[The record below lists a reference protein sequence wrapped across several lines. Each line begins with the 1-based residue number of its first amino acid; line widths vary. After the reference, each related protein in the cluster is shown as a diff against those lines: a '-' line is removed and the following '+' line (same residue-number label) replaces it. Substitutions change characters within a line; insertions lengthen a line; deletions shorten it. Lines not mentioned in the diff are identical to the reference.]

1 MANYFLRRN
10 NNYDLFDAFNSLF
23 TPSVFNERS
32 DVMKTD
38 FKETEKGFLL
48 EVELAGFDKNDIELS
63 FEKGY
68 LTISAEKKL
77 TEDEGEKYLRRERVT
92 KLSRTYYA
100 GDIDKDQI
108 KAKYENGVLS
118 VDLPKKEK
126 ALPESNRIAIE

>member
-10 NNYDLFDAFNSLF
+10 NSYDLFDAFNSLF
-23 TPSVFNERS
+23 TPSVFSEKS

-38 FKETEKGFLL
+38 VKETEKGFLL

-68 LTISAEKKL
+68 LTISAETKL
-77 TEDEGEKYLRRERVT
+77 TEGEDEKYLRRERVT

-126 ALPESNRIAIE
+126 ALPESNKIAIE

>member
-10 NNYDLFDAFNSLF
+10 NSYDLFDAFNSLF
-23 TPSVFNERS
+23 TPSVFSERS

-38 FKETEKGFLL
+38 VKETEKGFLL

-77 TEDEGEKYLRRERVT
+77 TEGEDEKYLRRERVT

-126 ALPESNRIAIE
+126 ALPESNKIAIE